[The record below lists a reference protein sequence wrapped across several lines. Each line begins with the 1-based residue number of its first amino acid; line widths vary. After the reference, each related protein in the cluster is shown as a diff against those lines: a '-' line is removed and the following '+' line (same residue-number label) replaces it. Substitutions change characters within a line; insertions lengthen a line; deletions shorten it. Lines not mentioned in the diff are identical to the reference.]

1 LVGANLERVREAYFG
16 LGRGELSAL
25 FDLLSEEVEW
35 VVHLPA
41 EAGPGGA
48 YRGRAG
54 VAEWAR
60 RAAEAAEVEAF
71 GPEEFIVTGERVL
84 VLGRERLRVRP
95 TGRRGEFGWG
105 HVLPLAGGAV
115 GRAGRVCG
123 RDGRV
128 ALLWAGGGTGGN
140 RGPKWIGVRTFSGPL
155 MSFRRSRWGSSP
167 GCWRRWGPSRPF
179 RPPGGRCLRVWGW
192 GPGPGSLMPAAGP
205 GGPCPT

>member
-1 LVGANLERVREAYFG
+1 MVGANLERVREAYFG

-95 TGRRGEFGWG
+95 TGRRGEFGWV
-105 HVLPLAGGAV
+105 HVLTFAGGQV
-115 GRAGRVCG
+115 VRAELFGDSYGRV
-123 RDGRV
+123 R
-128 ALLWAGGGTGGN
+128 LW
-140 RGPKWIGVRTFSGPL
+140 
-155 MSFRRSRWGSSP
+155 SP
-167 GCWRRWGPSRPF
+167 
-179 RPPGGRCLRVWGW
+179 
-192 GPGPGSLMPAAGP
+192 A
-205 GGPCPT
+205 